1 MSCGGQWRDPLGR
14 PKEGSPS
21 CETRGKRTMRSQGV
35 PTYEKSTN
43 GIWSRWLTVGERRW
57 QKILD
62 IGEKWMKME
71 ASAARGAYRCRREVS
86 RRSDMH
92 VGDGGHQ

>member
-1 MSCGGQWRDPLGR
+1 LG
-14 PKEGSPS
+14 K
-21 CETRGKRTMRSQGV
+21 
-35 PTYEKSTN
+35 
-43 GIWSRWLTVGERRW
+43 
-57 QKILD
+57 
-62 IGEKWMKME
+62 KWMKME